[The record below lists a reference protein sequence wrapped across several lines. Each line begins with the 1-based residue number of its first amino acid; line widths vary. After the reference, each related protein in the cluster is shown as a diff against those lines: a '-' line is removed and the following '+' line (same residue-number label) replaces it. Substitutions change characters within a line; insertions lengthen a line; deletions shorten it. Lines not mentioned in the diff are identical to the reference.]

1 MLAAE
6 RAFETGDFETA
17 VSRAYYAAYHSIAA
31 VLEVRAQLRRS
42 RWDHVQVQ
50 NEFRAR
56 FTNRGFLFNSRDAR
70 TLVDLYEARIDADYT
85 ARSWRRSAVGMLMSR
100 ARELCNRAREVI

>member
-1 MLAAE
+1 MLAAQ
-6 RAFETGDFETA
+6 RAFEGGDWETA
-17 VSRAYYAAYHSIAA
+17 VSRAYYAAYHSIVA
-31 VLEVRAQLRRS
+31 VLEVRGRVGRE

-70 TLVDLYEARIDADYT
+70 ALADLYEARIDADYT
-85 ARSWRRSAVGMLMSR
+85 TKSWRRSAAEVLISR
-100 ARELCNRAREVI
+100 ARELCNHAREVI